1 VEGGGGDV
9 VAHSQ
14 CVRAK
19 SLSVCV
25 PVLLGDGLGS
35 VFAFMTVHM
44 GVVVAVG
51 VHGGGLC
58 RRLSPSWPL
67 RMDPINKTTVLNVV
81 REVLQC

>member
-1 VEGGGGDV
+1 V

-51 VHGGGLC
+51 VRGGGLC

-67 RMDPINKTTVLNVV
+67 RMDPISKTTVPNLVT
-81 REVLQC
+81 EVLQC